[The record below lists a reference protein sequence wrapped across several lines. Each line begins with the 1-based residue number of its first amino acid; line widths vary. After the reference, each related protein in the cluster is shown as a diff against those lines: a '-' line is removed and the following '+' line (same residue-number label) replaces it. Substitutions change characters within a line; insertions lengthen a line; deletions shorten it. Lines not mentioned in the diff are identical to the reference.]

1 MTWKQICGWCVLAMI
16 SCSAAIST
24 TETVTATIGDPFIL
38 SFGYNGRRF
47 GVTYQF
53 SKDGSPFVPE
63 RFKVFLLR
71 GRLSFVE
78 VTDSDAGVYTLAV
91 EGSRIRYRKS
101 IKLLG
106 MNVVTTYIAMK
117 IMIASYVL

>member
-1 MTWKQICGWCVLAMI
+1 M
-16 SCSAAIST
+16 ST
-24 TETVTATIGDPFIL
+24 IDTVTATIGDPFIL

-63 RFKVFLLR
+63 RFRVFLIH

-78 VTDSDAGVYTLAV
+78 VTDSDAGAYTLAV
-91 EGSRIRYRKS
+91 EGSGIHYRKT
-101 IKLLG
+101 INLLG
-106 MNVVTTYIAMK
+106 MNVTNNRLKPHIA
-117 IMIASYVL
+117 IVFT